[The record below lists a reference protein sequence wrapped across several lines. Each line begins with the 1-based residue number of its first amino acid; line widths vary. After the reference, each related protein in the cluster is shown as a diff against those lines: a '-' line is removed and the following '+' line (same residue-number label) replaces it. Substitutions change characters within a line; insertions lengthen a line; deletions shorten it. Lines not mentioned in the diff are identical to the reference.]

1 MFQTNVT
8 NVDRLVQSAQDK
20 LLFTD
25 KMFYKEKSRN

>member
-20 LLFTD
+20 LLFTN
-25 KMFYKEKSRN
+25 KMCYKEKRTK